1 MKIER
6 GAKVLVDTNV
16 LLEATDEGRRF
27 HVQAQSL
34 FRNAFDDGV
43 DLFIGTQVL
52 REYLVVATRP
62 IENNGLGMTTDFALD
77 NVRRFQARVSLIAET
92 LQAGDLFVEWAG
104 KYRISGKRLHDLQI
118 LATASAAG
126 MHALITANEKD
137 YPEATPLAIIPLST
151 LECGG

>member
-6 GAKVLVDTNV
+6 GTKVLVDTNV

-27 HVQAQSL
+27 HAQALSL

-43 DLFIGTQVL
+43 DLFLGTQVL

-77 NVRRFQARVSLIAET
+77 NVKRFQKRASLIAET
-92 LQAGDLFVEWAG
+92 LQSGGLFVEWVG
-104 KYRISGKRLHDLQI
+104 KYQIRGKRLHDLQI
-118 LATASAAG
+118 LATASVAG

-137 YPEATPLAIIPLST
+137 YPESTPVSIVALSD
-151 LECGG
+151 LGG